1 MVSSSSRVNRKAH
14 FQAPG
19 HIRRKIM
26 SAPLNKELRGEHGVR
41 TIEDAVFVECEKVS
55 SGDIQE
61 QECHGRVV

>member
-41 TIEDAVFVECEKVS
+41 TIER
-55 SGDIQE
+55 GT
-61 QECHGRVV
+61 G